1 LPGDTGWI
9 LAGYYWVNHKKWSEG
24 PWVMTKPAMR
34 QSAAMPIEIG
44 DEVEVVKAELR
55 YIIVDYI
62 VDYKERGIADRLVPH
77 TRIPGGMLRDVDDTG
92 FRVTRGRQL
101 ILRDISVLGFP
112 GHADAYWLRV
122 VSADHP

>member
-9 LAGYYWVNHKKWSEG
+9 FAGYYWVNDKKWSEG

-55 YIIVDYI
+55 YIIVDY
-62 VDYKERGIADRLVPH
+62 KERGINGPPGTAH
-77 TRIPGGMLRDVDDTG
+77 TDT
-92 FRVTRGRQL
+92 RW
-101 ILRDISVLGFP
+101 
-112 GHADAYWLRV
+112 HASRR
-122 VSADHP
+122 